1 MRAEVRVVV
10 AKIGCKAVD
19 SNVFGTVRASDC
31 NKLPLFGMH
40 QERLF
45 EGARAEEFY
54 QFQAVAFPFRASTSA
69 R

>member
-19 SNVFGTVRASDC
+19 SNVFGTVRAADRDE
-31 NKLPLFGMH
+31 LPLFGMH

-45 EGARAEEFY
+45 EGARA
-54 QFQAVAFPFRASTSA
+54 
-69 R
+69 